1 MNRKTSAVA
10 LATLTLAPQVALPVA
25 AFASTSPTSAT
36 GKLYTGRT
44 ASMRWGPVTVRIR
57 VRNHKIV
64 NVGATVPT
72 ERRRS
77 EEINSRAVPVL
88 KSEALRAQS
97 WRVNAVSGATMTS
110 DAYAASLRT
119 AMAKAGL

>member
-1 MNRKTSAVA
+1 MYRKTSAVA
-10 LATLTLAPQVALPVA
+10 LATLTLGPQVALPVA
-25 AFASTSPTSAT
+25 ASAT
-36 GKLYTGRT
+36 TTAAGKLYTGRT

-64 NVGATVPT
+64 NIGATVPT

-88 KSEALRAQS
+88 KSEALRAQT

-110 DAYAASLRT
+110 DAYAASLRS
-119 AMAKAGL
+119 AIAKAGL